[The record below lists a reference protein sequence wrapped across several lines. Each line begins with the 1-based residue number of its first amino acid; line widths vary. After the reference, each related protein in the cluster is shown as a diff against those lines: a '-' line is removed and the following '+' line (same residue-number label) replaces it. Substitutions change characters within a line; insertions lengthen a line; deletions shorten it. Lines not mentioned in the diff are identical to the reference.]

1 MFYFQSV
8 KNMCAKQFIITL
20 LILSSNYVFG
30 EQVIRI
36 IDGDTF
42 ELLSGKKVRMI
53 GINAP
58 EKSDIFGKDATEKLS
73 KFILNK
79 DIILTKDPMSNDTDR
94 YGRLL
99 RYVTLNSVD
108 INKKMIEDGF
118 AFAYLKYQFTKKN
131 EYRNAQIKS
140 QQSNKGIW
148 KTPLKEINK
157 KSVGDNTL
165 PISKNLIILLIGII
179 ALILVGLKVLITK

>member
-1 MFYFQSV
+1 
-8 KNMCAKQFIITL
+8 MCAKQFIITL